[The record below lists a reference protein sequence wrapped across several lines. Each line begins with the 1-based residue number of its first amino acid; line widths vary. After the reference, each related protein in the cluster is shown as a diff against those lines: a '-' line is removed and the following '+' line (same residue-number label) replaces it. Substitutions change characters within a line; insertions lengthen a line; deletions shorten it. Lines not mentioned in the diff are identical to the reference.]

1 VRRLEARPP
10 NIEGQGEITQ
20 QDLMADALRMMP
32 DRVIIGECR
41 RGEAFE
47 MLQAMNTGHLGS
59 MTTVHA
65 NSAWHCI
72 DRMINMVQMARM
84 NLPYNAI
91 IDQIA
96 GAIDIIVHVIR
107 DRDGRR
113 RLDHVVET
121 SGVQKAPDGLSY
133 GVVLNPLWQYNPATD
148 SFDWVAEKFLRA
160 EKLEKVG
167 WVCPV

>member
-1 VRRLEARPP
+1 
-10 NIEGQGEITQ
+10 
-20 QDLMADALRMMP
+20 MAP

-72 DRMINMVQMARM
+72 DRMVNMVQMAKM

-96 GAIDIIVHVIR
+96 DAIDIIVHVTR
-107 DRDGRR
+107 DKTGRR
-113 RLDHVVET
+113 RVDHVVET
-121 SGVQKAPDGLSY
+121 AGVKKSAEGLSY
-133 GVVLNPLWQYNPATD
+133 DVVLNPLWRYNPATD
-148 SFDWVAEKFLRA
+148 TFDWVAEKFLRA
-160 EKLEKVG
+160 ERLERVG
-167 WVCPV
+167 WVCPS